1 MEYLVKIKLNVVKWK
16 RSKRNFMK
24 KEEKR
29 NYYYFSPF
37 VPFYRHARK
46 LFRFPGSGGGRRSF
60 IHLSVS
66 ATDWPTVS
74 HEKEEKL
81 FLRSPSFR
89 ALSRV
94 KIIDP
99 DSLSTKALQPYRRRT
114 SPFLPSSPSFRQKLN
129 AAIHDR
135 GPDRDFPSRGQIV
148 ALGLNGRRVVAYFVP
163 LTISLGGGGN
173 LLECGSKNGNARP
186 TRVLLPLF
194 SYKPI
199 WYNDIVYSEPILH
212 STVIQQFSK
221 RKWLLNL
228 QEPRLKI

>member
-16 RSKRNFMK
+16 RTFIK

-29 NYYYFSPF
+29 NYYYFSLPLFLFIATLENFF
-37 VPFYRHARK
+37 V
-46 LFRFPGSGGGRRSF
+46 FPDRVVGGDP
-60 IHLSVS
+60 LSTCLYQLL
-66 ATDWPTVS
+66 TDLLSP
-74 HEKEEKL
+74 EGKEEKL

-135 GPDRDFPSRGQIV
+135 AEGPAATF
-148 ALGLNGRRVVAYFVP
+148 
-163 LTISLGGGGN
+163 
-173 LLECGSKNGNARP
+173 LLE
-186 TRVLLPLF
+186 
-194 SYKPI
+194 
-199 WYNDIVYSEPILH
+199 D
-212 STVIQQFSK
+212 
-221 RKWLLNL
+221 
-228 QEPRLKI
+228 RL

>member
-1 MEYLVKIKLNVVKWK
+1 MEKDFYKKGRKTKLLLLL
-16 RSKRNFMK
+16 
-24 KEEKR
+24 
-29 NYYYFSPF
+29 SPF

-135 GPDRDFPSRGQIV
+135 AEGPAATF
-148 ALGLNGRRVVAYFVP
+148 
-163 LTISLGGGGN
+163 
-173 LLECGSKNGNARP
+173 LLE
-186 TRVLLPLF
+186 
-194 SYKPI
+194 
-199 WYNDIVYSEPILH
+199 D
-212 STVIQQFSK
+212 
-221 RKWLLNL
+221 
-228 QEPRLKI
+228 RL